1 MIRSILVDDEI
12 TAIKSLKWEIEKYCP
27 EIEVVQH
34 FTDPVEAISG
44 INTIKPD
51 CVFMDIEMPGL
62 DAFQLLNRLSFKDF
76 DLIFTTAYDNY
87 AIKAF
92 REEATDYLLKPIDPE
107 DLSLA
112 VERVKKRKQENSL
125 GKAFQDLVSNTN
137 LSQKNNDK
145 IPLHFADRTL
155 FLKISE
161 IIFCKS
167 DGNYT
172 EIFLKNGQKEVLSKK
187 LKYVQELI
195 NDPVFFR
202 VHHSYLVNLKYIQ
215 EYFKNEG
222 HYLVL
227 EDGSSIPVA
236 RSRKKELLEF
246 LNS

>member
-12 TAIKSLKWEIEKYCP
+12 TAIKSLKWEIEKFCP
-27 EIEVVQH
+27 EIEICQY
-34 FTDPVEAISG
+34 FTDPIEAISG

-62 DAFQLLNRLSFKDF
+62 DAFQLLGRLSFKDF

-112 VERVKKRKQENSL
+112 VEKVKKRKRENSL
-125 GKAFQDLVSNTN
+125 GRAVQNIISKQAGFTQ
-137 LSQKNNDK
+137 DK
-145 IPLHFADRTL
+145 IPLHFSDRTL
-155 FLKISE
+155 FLNVSE
-161 IIFCKS
+161 ILFCKS

-172 EIFLKNGQKEVLSKK
+172 EIYLRNGQKQVLSKK
-187 LKYVQELI
+187 LKHFQELLKEKS
-195 NDPVFFR
+195 FFR
-202 VHHSYLVNLKYIQ
+202 VHNSYLVNLRYIK

-227 EDGSSIPVA
+227 EDGSSIPVS
-236 RSRKKELLEF
+236 RSRKNELLKF